1 MDRRRRR
8 HGSHSR
14 WLFEQVRWEIARHG
28 PKGRRLMGVFVAI
41 RDSLDRRPFV
51 WSGVV
56 QALAFLVAWVAGSVT
71 LFPHIVFD
79 IRDPSGVIAT
89 AWQVLAGFASI
100 AFAGLAV
107 LMQLTSE
114 PVVTSR
120 GVREV
125 LFRESQFRPVLAFS
139 IVGAVQVGA
148 ATLFLDQPE
157 SAVIEVVIVAGTILW
172 IGWSYA
178 RVGKVYANPGEA
190 LRLGER
196 ALVDD
201 LRKSMREARARAIAE
216 SRLYDVVPRNW
227 RWGATRSA
235 DEAVVLAADHAGI
248 FSDVDVDLLGDIVKD
263 IADDDASSLTASAVT
278 DSPGVP
284 PAGSSPELRIVVSL
298 GSSIEAGQ
306 ELFVLKNPESYS
318 GDLTRLRSRLSK
330 ALRWEE
336 AP

>member
-1 MDRRRRR
+1 
-8 HGSHSR
+8 
-14 WLFEQVRWEIARHG
+14 VRWEIARHG
-28 PKGRRLMGVFVAI
+28 PKGRRLRRAFVVV
-41 RDSLDRRPFV
+41 RDALDRSPFV
-51 WSGVV
+51 WSAVV
-56 QALAFLVAWVAGSVT
+56 QALAFLAAWVAGAIT
-71 LFPHIVFD
+71 LFPHITFD
-79 IRDPSGVIAT
+79 IGDPSDVIAT

-139 IVGAVQVGA
+139 IVGAVQIGA
-148 ATLFLDQPE
+148 AALFLNQPE
-157 SAVIEVVIVAGTILW
+157 SAVIEIVVVACTILW

-196 ALVDD
+196 ALTDD

-216 SRLYDVVPRNW
+216 SRLYHVVPRDW
-227 RWGATRSA
+227 RWGTPISA
-235 DEAVVLAADHAGI
+235 DDAVVLAADHAGI
-248 FSDVDVDLLGDIVKD
+248 FSDVDIDLLGDIVRD
-263 IADDDASSLTASAVT
+263 IADDDESVLTASAVT
-278 DSPGVP
+278 DGPGVP
-284 PAGSSPELRIVVSL
+284 PAGSSPELCIVASL

-318 GDLTRLRSRLSK
+318 GDLARLRSRLSK

-336 AP
+336 TP